1 MKITKTLKMFHYIIL
16 VANDEIEEIY
26 QKEFDVPKSR
36 RVPKLVAQEQLT
48 ESEALIRVISQKEV
62 SITYEMPVEVF
73 IKTATKKS
81 IKEKEKKPC
90 TNQK

>member
-1 MKITKTLKMFHYIIL
+1 MTISKTLKMFHYIIL
-16 VANDEIEEIY
+16 VANDETETIY

-36 RVPKLVAQEQLT
+36 RVPKLVAQEQLS
-48 ESEALIRVISQKEV
+48 ESEVLIRLISQKEV

-81 IKEKEKKPC
+81 IKEKEK
-90 TNQK
+90 

>member
-1 MKITKTLKMFHYIIL
+1 MKITKTLKMFHYVVL
-16 VANDEIEEIY
+16 VANDEIEDIY

-36 RVPKLVAQEQLT
+36 RIPKLVAQGQL
-48 ESEALIRVISQKEV
+48 SEPETLIRIISQKEV
-62 SITYEMPVEVF
+62 SITYEMPVELF
-73 IKTATKKS
+73 IEIATKKS

>member
-1 MKITKTLKMFHYIIL
+1 MVISKTLKMFHYIIL
-16 VANDEIEEIY
+16 VANDETETIY

-36 RVPKLVAQEQLT
+36 RVPKLVAQEELS
-48 ESEALIRVISQKEV
+48 ESEVLIRLISQKEV

-73 IKTATKKS
+73 IEKATKKS
-81 IKEKEKKPC
+81 IKEKEKETC

>member
-48 ESEALIRVISQKEV
+48 ESEALIRIISQKEV

-73 IKTATKKS
+73 IKNSNKKS

>member
-1 MKITKTLKMFHYIIL
+1 MKISKTIKMFHYVVL
-16 VANDEIEEIY
+16 VANDEIEDIY

-48 ESEALIRVISQKEV
+48 GPETLIRIISQKEV
-62 SITYEMPVEVF
+62 SITYEMPVELF
-73 IKTATKKS
+73 IKNSTKKS
-81 IKEKEKKPC
+81 IKEKEKKSC

>member
-1 MKITKTLKMFHYIIL
+1 MKITKTIKMFHYVVL
-16 VANDEIEEIY
+16 VANDEIEDIY

-36 RVPKLVAQEQLT
+36 RVPKLVAQEQL
-48 ESEALIRVISQKEV
+48 SEPETLIRIISQKEV
-62 SITYEMPVEVF
+62 SITYEMPVELF

-81 IKEKEKKPC
+81 IKEKEKKSC

>member
-1 MKITKTLKMFHYIIL
+1 MKITKTLKMFHYIVL
-16 VANDEIEEIY
+16 VANDETEAIY
-26 QKEFDVPKSR
+26 QKEFDVPKTR
-36 RVPKLVAQEQLT
+36 RVPKLVAQEQLA
-48 ESEALIRVISQKEV
+48 ESEALIRIISQKEV

-81 IKEKEKKPC
+81 IKEKEKKSC

>member
-16 VANDEIEEIY
+16 VANDKSEAIY
-26 QKEFDVPKSR
+26 QKEFDVPKTR
-36 RVPKLVAQEQLT
+36 RVPKLVAQEQLA
-48 ESEALIRVISQKEV
+48 ESEALIRIISQKEV

-81 IKEKEKKPC
+81 IKEKEKKSC

>member
-1 MKITKTLKMFHYIIL
+1 MKIIKTLKMFHYSIL
-16 VANDEIEEIY
+16 VANDESEAIY
-26 QKEFDVPKSR
+26 QKEFDVPKTR
-36 RVPKLVAQEQLT
+36 RVPKLVAQEQLS
-48 ESEALIRVISQKEV
+48 ESEVLIRIISQKEV

-81 IKEKEKKPC
+81 IKEKEKKSC

>member
-48 ESEALIRVISQKEV
+48 ESEALIRIISQEEV

>member
-1 MKITKTLKMFHYIIL
+1 MKITKALKMFHYVVL
-16 VANDEIEEIY
+16 VANDEIEDIY

-36 RVPKLVAQEQLT
+36 RVPKLVAQEQL
-48 ESEALIRVISQKEV
+48 SEHETLIRIISQKEV
-62 SITYEMPVEVF
+62 SITYEMPVELF

-81 IKEKEKKPC
+81 IKEKEKKSC

>member
-1 MKITKTLKMFHYIIL
+1 MEITKTLKMFHYIVL
-16 VANDEIEEIY
+16 VANDEIEDIY

-36 RVPKLVAQEQLT
+36 RVPKLVAQDQLT
-48 ESEALIRVISQKEV
+48 ESETLIRIISKKEV

-81 IKEKEKKPC
+81 IKEKEKKLC

>member
-16 VANDEIEEIY
+16 VANDESEAIY
-26 QKEFDVPKSR
+26 QKEFDVPKTR
-36 RVPKLVAQEQLT
+36 RVPKLVAQEQLA
-48 ESEALIRVISQKEV
+48 ESEVLIRIISQKEV
-62 SITYEMPVEVF
+62 SIAYEMPVEVF

-81 IKEKEKKPC
+81 IKEKEKKLC

>member
-1 MKITKTLKMFHYIIL
+1 MKITKTLKMFHYVIL
-16 VANDEIEEIY
+16 VANDETETIY
-26 QKEFDVPKSR
+26 TKEFDVPKSR
-36 RVPKLVAQEQLT
+36 RVPKLVAQDQLT
-48 ESEALIRVISQKEV
+48 EPETLIRIRSRKEV

-73 IKTATKKS
+73 IKEATKKS